1 VNEPTITVTP
11 GPSDNLVESVI
22 KTLEVV
28 ENYEPANLRPY
39 APESVSLWVFLEESI
54 NLGLANPTP
63 EPSVLNWSMAEI
75 ILNDLLTDLTV
86 SKPKAISGAD
96 LFFVIRQVKHI
107 PVVRRVEQNRQNY
120 MVIVC
125 PNFT

>member
-1 VNEPTITVTP
+1 
-11 GPSDNLVESVI
+11 
-22 KTLEVV
+22 
-28 ENYEPANLRPY
+28 
-39 APESVSLWVFLEESI
+39 VFLEESI

-63 EPSVLNWSMAEI
+63 EPPVLNWSMAEI